1 MTTNL
6 TSQQLEK
13 LKEIYV
19 DAKVHQMSYETL
31 IDYVKAD
38 FYQDVEKYTS
48 LNKKL
53 YNYYSLEDD
62 IIYDFDKDTLKQ
74 WINQI
79 LNNPKENKK

>member
-1 MTTNL
+1 MLNTNADL
-6 TSQQLEK
+6 NKDQLER

-38 FYQDVEKYTS
+38 FYQDVEKYSS
-48 LNKKL
+48 LNKKI
-53 YNYYSLEDD
+53 YNYSFEDD
-62 IIYDFDKDTLKQ
+62 IIYDFDKQTLIE

-79 LNNPKENKK
+79 RKEES

>member
-1 MTTNL
+1 MLNTNADL
-6 TSQQLEK
+6 TKDQLEK

-38 FYQDVEKYTS
+38 FYQDVEKYSS
-48 LNKKL
+48 LNKKI
-53 YNYYSLEDD
+53 YNYSLEDD
-62 IIYDFDKDTLKQ
+62 IIYDFDKQTLGE

-79 LNNPKENKK
+79 RKEQS

>member
-1 MTTNL
+1 MLNTNAGL
-6 TSQQLEK
+6 TKDQLER

-38 FYQDVEKYTS
+38 FYQDVEKYSS
-48 LNKKL
+48 LNKKI
-53 YNYYSLEDD
+53 YNYSLEDD
-62 IIYDFDKDTLKQ
+62 IIYDFDKQTLGE

-79 LNNPKENKK
+79 RKEES

>member
-1 MTTNL
+1 MLNTDADL
-6 TSQQLEK
+6 TADQLDR

-38 FYQDVEKYTS
+38 FYQDVEKYSS
-48 LNKKL
+48 LNKKI
-53 YNYYSLEDD
+53 YNYSLEDD
-62 IIYDFDKDTLKQ
+62 IIYDFDKQTLGE

-79 LNNPKENKK
+79 RKEES

>member
-1 MTTNL
+1 MLNTNADL
-6 TSQQLEK
+6 TKDQLEK

-38 FYQDVEKYTS
+38 FYQDVEKYSS
-48 LNKKL
+48 LNKKI
-53 YNYYSLEDD
+53 YNYSFEDD
-62 IIYDFDKDTLKQ
+62 IIYDFDKQTLIE

-79 LNNPKENKK
+79 RKEES

>member
-1 MTTNL
+1 MLNTNADL
-6 TSQQLEK
+6 TKDQLEK

-38 FYQDVEKYTS
+38 FYQDVENYSS
-48 LNKKL
+48 LNKKI
-53 YNYYSLEDD
+53 YNYSLEDD
-62 IIYDFDKDTLKQ
+62 IIYDFDKQTLGE

-79 LNNPKENKK
+79 RKEES

>member
-1 MTTNL
+1 MLNTNADL
-6 TSQQLEK
+6 TKDQLER

-38 FYQDVEKYTS
+38 FYQDVEKYSS
-48 LNKKL
+48 LNKKI
-53 YNYYSLEDD
+53 YNYSLEDD
-62 IIYDFDKDTLKQ
+62 IIYDFDKQTLGE

-79 LNNPKENKK
+79 RKEES

>member
-1 MTTNL
+1 MLNTNADL
-6 TSQQLEK
+6 TKDQLEK

-38 FYQDVEKYTS
+38 FYQDVEKYSS
-48 LNKKL
+48 LNKKI
-53 YNYYSLEDD
+53 YNYSLEDD
-62 IIYDFDKDTLKQ
+62 IIYDFNKQTLGE

-79 LNNPKENKK
+79 RKEES

>member
-1 MTTNL
+1 MLNTNADL
-6 TSQQLEK
+6 TKDQLEK

-38 FYQDVEKYTS
+38 FYQDVEKYSS
-48 LNKKL
+48 LNKKI
-53 YNYYSLEDD
+53 YNYSLEDD
-62 IIYDFDKDTLKQ
+62 IIYDFDKQTLGE

-79 LNNPKENKK
+79 RKEES

>member
-1 MTTNL
+1 MTTEL

-48 LNKKL
+48 LHKKV
-53 YNYYSLEDD
+53 YSYSFEDD

-79 LNNPKENKK
+79 LNNPKEND